1 MTDDLHAPTNAGPP
15 PDDATRAS
23 WRPPESS
30 PAPAY
35 GHADPA
41 GSGLLSSAA
50 TGGFE
55 AGGERPELLV
65 GGAFAAGLLTAM
77 LLKRLGN

>member
-1 MTDDLHAPTNAGPP
+1 MTDDIHAPTNAGPP
-15 PDDATRAS
+15 ADDVTRAS

-30 PAPAY
+30 PAPAS

-41 GSGLLSSAA
+41 GSGLLSGAA
-50 TGGFE
+50 TGPLD
-55 AGGERPELLV
+55 AGAERPELLV
-65 GGAFAAGLLTAM
+65 GGAFAAGLVTAM